1 MASDNEHCCN
11 DVILVTGACRGVGLA
26 DIALV
31 AINLDW
37 RGDFISFRF
46 FRCKSGYHYFTYK
59 EEHVKKKQLA
69 SSFLS
74 LLTKTPDGKMRK
86 WLLYY
91 IHIYIYKYRDMHT
104 TA

>member
-11 DVILVTGACRGVGLA
+11 DVILVTGRGMSGGLALA

-46 FRCKSGYHYFTYK
+46 FPMQVG
-59 EEHVKKKQLA
+59 V
-69 SSFLS
+69 
-74 LLTKTPDGKMRK
+74 
-86 WLLYY
+86 
-91 IHIYIYKYRDMHT
+91 
-104 TA
+104 